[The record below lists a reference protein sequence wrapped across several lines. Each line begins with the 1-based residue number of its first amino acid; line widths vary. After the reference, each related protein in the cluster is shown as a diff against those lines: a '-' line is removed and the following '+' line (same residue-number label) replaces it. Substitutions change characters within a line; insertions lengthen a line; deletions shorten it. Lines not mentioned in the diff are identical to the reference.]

1 VIGLPLYDSKTALLV
16 VDFQNDFADPQG
28 SLYVS
33 GAEDVVDRINQEIER
48 AARAGALVVY
58 TQDWHPRSTP
68 HFATDG
74 GIWPVHCVAGTWG
87 ADLYPKLDVVGAVVR
102 KGTGGEDG
110 YSGFSVRDPGSGEE
124 SSTGLAQMLE
134 SGGIERTVIVGLA
147 TDYCVKETALD
158 ALRLGYP
165 VTVLE
170 DAVRAVELAPGD
182 GRRALDAVR
191 AAGGRVE

>member
-1 VIGLPLYDSKTALLV
+1 MPLYDSKTALLV